1 MSIVDVAKRAGVS
14 VATVSR
20 VINQFP
26 GVSPRTAKQVR
37 AAMKELLYVPSP
49 IRPGPKPGSRRTSKL
64 KVGVGAIVVLTVGQ
78 PSRDWLTLPM
88 MASIFAGITTASV
101 QRGLKLMVAEMA
113 NASKI
118 SDLISGKQV
127 DGAIVFWSSHLGAG
141 NFEELRSHGV
151 PLVRLMGAI
160 DGPAEV
166 DHVTTDNMAVGRLAH
181 QHLQSHGCTD
191 VAFITEFPSWPLMR
205 LRGQAFANSARD
217 AGHRMTSY
225 VVGTD
230 GASEIYRPRVHM
242 APTLEELID
251 KLAAKTPRPT
261 GIFSSTDRLTTK
273 LYPLLESRGMFP
285 GRDIQV
291 VSCDNQEAMLS
302 LLRPRPASVDL
313 RPETIGQ
320 LAVARLIHRLQYPE
334 EAALQI
340 QVPPALGV
348 GGDTPV
354 TARARSNGESAV

>member
-26 GVSPRTAKQVR
+26 GVSPRTAKQVK

-49 IRPGPKPGSRRTSKL
+49 IRPGPKPGSRRTPRTKIGL
-64 KVGVGAIVVLTVGQ
+64 GAIVVLTVGQ
-78 PSRDWLTLPM
+78 PSRDWLTLPV
-88 MASIFAGITTASV
+88 MASIFAGITAAAV
-101 QRGLKLMVAEMA
+101 ERGLKLMVDEM
-113 NASKI
+113 
-118 SDLISGKQV
+118 SDPQKVSELISRKQV
-127 DGAIVFWSSHLGAG
+127 DGAIVFWSSHVGAG
-141 NFEELRSHGV
+141 NFEHLRGHGV

-181 QHLQSHGCTD
+181 QHLSSAGCKD

-205 LRGQAFANSARD
+205 LRGQSFANSARD
-217 AGHRMTSY
+217 AGHRVSSY
-225 VVGTD
+225 VVGSN
-230 GASEIYRPRVHM
+230 GSAEVYGPRAYM
-242 APTLEELID
+242 ANSLEELVAR
-251 KLAAKTPRPT
+251 LASRPQRPT
-261 GIFSSTDRLTTK
+261 GIFSATDRLTLK
-273 LYPLLESRGMFP
+273 LYPLLESRGLFP
-285 GRDIQV
+285 GKDVIV

-313 RPETIGQ
+313 RPDTIGQ
-320 LAVARLIHRLQYPE
+320 LAVARLIHRLQFPQ

-348 GGDTPV
+348 GIDTPF
-354 TARARSNGESAV
+354 ASANGKGVVPA

>member
-37 AAMKELLYVPSP
+37 AAMKELLYVPAP
-49 IRPGPKPGSRRTSKL
+49 IRPGPKPGSRRTPRAKIGL
-64 KVGVGAIVVLTVGQ
+64 GAIVVLTVGQ
-78 PSRDWLTLPM
+78 ASRDWMTLPV
-88 MASIFAGITTASV
+88 MASIFAGITAAAAE
-101 QRGLKLMVAEMA
+101 RGLKLMVDEMPDPQ
-113 NASKI
+113 KI
-118 SDLISGKQV
+118 SELITRKQV
-127 DGAIVFWSSHLGAG
+127 DGAIVFWSSHIGSG
-141 NFEELRSHGV
+141 NFEQLRSHGV

-181 QHLQSHGCTD
+181 QHLANAGCKD
-191 VAFITEFPSWPLMR
+191 VAFLTEFPGWPLMR
-205 LRGQAFANSARD
+205 LRGQSFINSARD
-217 AGHRMTSY
+217 AGHRVSSF
-225 VVGTD
+225 VVGTN
-230 GASEIYRPRVHM
+230 GAADIYGPRAH
-242 APTLEELID
+242 AAASLEEIVARLVSRN
-251 KLAAKTPRPT
+251 PRPT
-261 GIFSSTDRLTTK
+261 GIFSSTDRLTLK
-273 LYPLLESRGMFP
+273 LYPLLESRGLFP
-285 GRDIQV
+285 GKDVSV

-320 LAVARLIHRLQYPE
+320 LAVARLIHRLQFPV

-348 GGDTPV
+348 GSDTPV
-354 TARARSNGESAV
+354 PSGDGRKILPS